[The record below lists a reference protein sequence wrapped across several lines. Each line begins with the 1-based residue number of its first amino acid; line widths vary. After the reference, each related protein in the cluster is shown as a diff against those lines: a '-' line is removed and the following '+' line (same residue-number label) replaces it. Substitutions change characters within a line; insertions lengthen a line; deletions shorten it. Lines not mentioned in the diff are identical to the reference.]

1 MTPKGETR
9 IALVFTAI
17 ILALIALTFVG
28 CKTPKTVTETLTE
41 YVHDTVTV
49 HKADTVEITK
59 VEKDSVIE
67 YKLLAIHDT
76 TIIDRGSCV
85 VLKENGDTL
94 RQWEWNNVLQKVH
107 EKENNTKNETHIDSA
122 SYYKATV
129 DSLRAALHEAKSKE
143 KVVVK
148 TKYILR
154 WWEWGIIGLL
164 AVALVAAVIKRSIK
178 KF

>member
-1 MTPKGETR
+1 MTPKQETR
-9 IALVFTAI
+9 TAIVLAAI
-17 ILALIALTFVG
+17 ILSLIALTFVG
-28 CKTPKTVTETLTE
+28 CKTPKTVTEVITE

-49 HKADTVEITK
+49 HKADTVRDVKITQRTDT
-59 VEKDSVIE
+59 VRQIE
-67 YKLLAIHDT
+67 NHTYTL
-76 TIIDRGSCV
+76 S
-85 VLKENGDTL
+85 NQGDTIK
-94 RQWEWNNVLQKVH
+94 EVH
-107 EKENNTKNETHIDSA
+107 HHYMAEKTIVVDSTNR
-122 SYYKATV
+122 YKATV

-164 AVALVAAVIKRSIK
+164 AVTLIAAVIKKSVK